1 MRDRSP
7 IASAGFRSAAL
18 LLTLASAGPA
28 ACTSLRR
35 VEPADFIAKNGPDVV
50 WVTYPNKAVVPVAEP
65 SVVGDTLKGLQKG
78 TFRPLSI
85 PLDQVQSVEARTPD
99 HTKTILFVTGLGI
112 VWVSSVYL
120 IWVSQAG
127 PNTDGVRCG
136 TDVRG
141 QPLGSC

>member
-1 MRDRSP
+1 MPDRSRT
-7 IASAGFRSAAL
+7 ASAGFPSAAL
-18 LLTLASAGPA
+18 IVILASAGPA

-35 VEPADFIAKNGPDVV
+35 IEPGDYIAKNGPDVV

-78 TFRPLSI
+78 TSRPLSI

-112 VWVSSVYL
+112 VWVSSVYF

-127 PNTDGVRCG
+127 PNSDGVRCG